1 MASLLKMVY
10 PQGGDPLRD
19 LLSRA
24 GEFRSVFQPV
34 ISLTEG
40 KAIGFEG
47 LLRLPDD
54 LVLNNPGAAFAAA
67 TGTPWL
73 LDLELAA
80 LDTHLAAVDDLPEG
94 RLFLNLTPTALLDP
108 RFQAEE
114 MVRRIRK
121 CRLSPEQVVIEIS
134 ELENVRDPE
143 GFASAIRPLRDL
155 HFQIA
160 IDDFGA
166 GFANVRLLVD
176 IGPEFLK
183 IDRALVTGACR
194 HPRKR
199 AFLETISHLGQRVNC
214 AVIAEGVESEED
226 LATVR
231 ACGIRVVQGYFTG
244 GPQPAQDVVS
254 ISPACM
260 TGFALL
266 DSREETIG
274 ALALPREGVGFETRI
289 GDLIPLFERQPEPAA
304 IAVLDGSLV
313 LGLVTQN
320 VLFFHLG
327 HRYGHAL
334 WSERP
339 VTEFVK
345 AHNAGFDRLPA
356 LATLEQAA
364 DVVRRRPAYRRF
376 DPLVIENEAGGYHGL
391 LPVDRL
397 LAEMTRLK
405 VDYALQS
412 SPLTGLPGTA
422 ALSRAVEARLRE
434 GRPFVLGWADLDD
447 FKPFNDRYG
456 FSRGDEAL
464 KLLGE
469 ILERHLQQGAGEMVA
484 HIGGDDFA
492 FLIEDEDALGRA
504 RVAAIEFSE
513 RVLELYDPEDRLA
526 GGIDSIDRRGRRRR
540 FGLASVSIG
549 LVAWRGEAN
558 VSYRLLVEWAAEV
571 KTAAK
576 QTPGPVVLL
585 NQRSLG
591 PIAPAVAV
599 G

>member
-1 MASLLKMVY
+1 MASLLKMVS

-19 LLSRA
+19 LLARA

-47 LLRLPDD
+47 LLRLPED
-54 LVLNNPGAAFAAA
+54 LALNDPGAAFGAA

-108 RFQAEE
+108 RFRADE
-114 MVRRIRK
+114 MARRIRR

-143 GFASAIRPLRDL
+143 GFASAIKPLRDL

-214 AVIAEGVESEED
+214 AVIAEGVETEED
-226 LATVR
+226 LTTVR

-244 GPQPAQDVVS
+244 PPQPAQDVVS
-254 ISPACM
+254 ISPTCM
-260 TGFALL
+260 SGFALL
-266 DSREETIG
+266 DSPAETIG
-274 ALALPREGVGFETRI
+274 ALAYPREGVGFETRI

-304 IAVLDGSLV
+304 IPVLDGSLV
-313 LGLVTQN
+313 LGLVTLN
-320 VLFFHLG
+320 VLFLQLAHSS
-327 HRYGHAL
+327 GHAL

-339 VTEFVK
+339 VTEFVRT
-345 AHNAGFDRLPA
+345 HNEAFDRLPA

-364 DVVRRRPAYRRF
+364 EVVRRRPAYRRF

-405 VDYALQS
+405 VDCAIQM
-412 SPLTGLPGTA
+412 
-422 ALSRAVEARLRE
+422 LS
-434 GRPFVLGWADLDD
+434 
-447 FKPFNDRYG
+447 
-456 FSRGDEAL
+456 
-464 KLLGE
+464 
-469 ILERHLQQGAGEMVA
+469 
-484 HIGGDDFA
+484 
-492 FLIEDEDALGRA
+492 
-504 RVAAIEFSE
+504 
-513 RVLELYDPEDRLA
+513 
-526 GGIDSIDRRGRRRR
+526 
-540 FGLASVSIG
+540 
-549 LVAWRGEAN
+549 
-558 VSYRLLVEWAAEV
+558 
-571 KTAAK
+571 
-576 QTPGPVVLL
+576 
-585 NQRSLG
+585 
-591 PIAPAVAV
+591 AVAV